1 MTSPAIP
8 VTFVLP
14 ESLLNTPLPSRLMSG
29 FLRHLSNSLMTSCR
43 VKVCSFSLNDMGRI
57 RAFID
62 GVPEEAF
69 GLGVVSPET
78 KRLYVGLI
86 ETVIERCFN
95 PTLERVGRPTID
107 LGRDGTDVPTIGG
120 TSREARDASSA
131 MAVVDVMNLP
141 DDIPMKTN
149 PREQKLTTAVAK
161 KIRRSLLAEDGAN
174 NFYLLNRGL
183 LLSAAQVAFNNY
195 NNELTILFED
205 DELHGDVDG
214 GHTYK
219 IIKECRDQLAP
230 GQQYVKLEILT
241 GIEGMSKGEV
251 KARARRTAAEA
262 LRTSGTTGAWRG
274 TSPISDYI
282 RQECEPAVVSSSLR
296 ESSKRRYLLDLNLL
310 ADALSGYSI
319 AGGCRPK
326 TIKDALNRIAAGHGT
341 ATARQVRKVAGKWVV
356 QRLVLEEVINYNPLR
371 DATIGIDVEYKASTK
386 AAGGVALT
394 EDEYVRVLDYLLA
407 CDPADPERTRPR
419 RGHWTQADRE
429 AKRRGVIGICLLQAT
444 TGLRINEARMWLG
457 VRSLAKLIV

>member
-1 MTSPAIP
+1 MPQVSLRPGEDNISQRR
-8 VTFVLP
+8 VTDDPRGGMRLQWDVCLLDGRVL
-14 ESLLNTPLPSRLMSG
+14 
-29 FLRHLSNSLMTSCR
+29 H
-43 VKVCSFSLNDMGRI
+43 KV
-57 RAFID
+57 
-62 GVPEEAF
+62 
-69 GLGVVSPET
+69 T
-78 KRLYVGLI
+78 
-86 ETVIERCFN
+86 
-95 PTLERVGRPTID
+95 
-107 LGRDGTDVPTIGG
+107 
-120 TSREARDASSA
+120 
-131 MAVVDVMNLP
+131 
-141 DDIPMKTN
+141 
-149 PREQKLTTAVAK
+149 
-161 KIRRSLLAEDGAN
+161 
-174 NFYLLNRGL
+174 RGK
-183 LLSAAQVAFNNY
+183 N
-195 NNELTILFED
+195 
-205 DELHGDVDG
+205 
-214 GHTYK
+214 
-219 IIKECRDQLAP
+219 
-230 GQQYVKLEILT
+230 
-241 GIEGMSKGEV
+241 MSKGEV

-444 TGLRINEARMWLG
+444 TGLRINEARMLAWDDVVVSGEG
-457 VRSLAKLIV
+457 VLVTVRPEVSKTHKGRTVQVLDGRVAERMRIRRRDAGDGAALVFGSPCAPGREWERANCGNAVNQFLHGEVAEACGVEKLRDHGSHVWRTTLSTIAMKRGVPDEIRAAAFGHSADVNRNYYTDVTDISEYTRAMMSR